1 MHLKVQGHI
10 FTDEKASH
18 RLGEYFSLI
27 IGLYKSYVSVSC
39 GRIGLFFMRSLIEG
53 GIIGVKLNL

>member
-10 FTDEKASH
+10 FTHEKASY
-18 RLGEYFSLI
+18 RLGEYVSLI

-39 GRIGLFFMRSLIEG
+39 GRIGFFFMKSLIEG
-53 GIIGVKLNL
+53 GITHYK